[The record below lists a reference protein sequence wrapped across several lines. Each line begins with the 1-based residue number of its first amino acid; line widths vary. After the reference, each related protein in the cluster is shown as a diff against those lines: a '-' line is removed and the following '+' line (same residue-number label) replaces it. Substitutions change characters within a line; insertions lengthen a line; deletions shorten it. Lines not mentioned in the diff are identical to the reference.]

1 MSTGQLFL
9 KPNLEN
15 QNSRFSRPP
24 GNAPQPAA
32 ASKSNNGRSGSK
44 AKSGSKKKKGKPSGD
59 NFRISGNTINGGKA
73 DKAGVFGFGNKYI
86 GRKNQ
91 VEEESSSGSESD
103 DSSED
108 RE

>member
-15 QNSRFSRPP
+15 QNSRFLRPP

-32 ASKSNNGRSGSK
+32 SSKSNGKSGSK
-44 AKSGSKKKKGKPSGD
+44 TKNGSKKKKGKPSGD
-59 NFRISGNTINGGKA
+59 VFRIRGNTINGDKA

-86 GRKNQ
+86 GRKKQ

-108 RE
+108 GE

>member
-32 ASKSNNGRSGSK
+32 ASNSNGKSGSK

-73 DKAGVFGFGNKYI
+73 DRAGVFGFGNKYI
-86 GRKNQ
+86 GRKKQ

-108 RE
+108 TE

>member
-15 QNSRFSRPP
+15 QNSRFLRPP

-32 ASKSNNGRSGSK
+32 ASKSNGKSGSK
-44 AKSGSKKKKGKPSGD
+44 TKSGSKKKKGKPSSSD
-59 NFRISGNTINGGKA
+59 VFKINGNTINGGKA

-86 GRKNQ
+86 GRKKQ
-91 VEEESSSGSESD
+91 VEEESSSGSETD

-108 RE
+108 GE